1 MKLIGKNLSYSRID
15 LLYLSDPVYNRIL
28 ELGFGK
34 AIEDI
39 LECLQLNKAK
49 EKLTQQNLLL
59 SATLNEKVNRL
70 AQISLDD
77 PIMIGLHD
85 DKIADHLSDDNEG
98 VSKHLSDDYNLPEGL
113 TQRYVKGK
121 AFQCLRLF

>member
-1 MKLIGKNLSYSRID
+1 M
-15 LLYLSDPVYNRIL
+15 
-28 ELGFGK
+28 
-34 AIEDI
+34 
-39 LECLQLNKAK
+39 NKAK

-59 SATLNEKVNRL
+59 SATLNEKVNQL

-85 DKIADHLSDDNEG
+85 DKIADHHSDDNEV